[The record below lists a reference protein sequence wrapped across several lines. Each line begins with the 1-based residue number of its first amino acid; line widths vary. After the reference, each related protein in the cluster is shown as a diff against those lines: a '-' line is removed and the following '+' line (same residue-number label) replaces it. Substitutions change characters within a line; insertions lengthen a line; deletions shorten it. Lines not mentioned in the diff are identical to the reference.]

1 MDNKYSYKGQN
12 ITLDMYAKIQRV
24 AELIAQRR
32 KKSFDESLEKFY
44 STKVYQ
50 TMQNTDDAL
59 WAESAEYIFDLYC
72 EETGQKMAQHRK
84 NCDAFESEKPAREKT
99 DKIDL

>member
-1 MDNKYSYKGQN
+1 MGNKYSYKGQN

-50 TMQNTDDAL
+50 ALQNTDDAL

-72 EETGQKMAQHRK
+72 EEIGQKTSADSK
-84 NCDAFESEKPAREKT
+84 NRCDSASKKGHKGEN
-99 DKIDL
+99 